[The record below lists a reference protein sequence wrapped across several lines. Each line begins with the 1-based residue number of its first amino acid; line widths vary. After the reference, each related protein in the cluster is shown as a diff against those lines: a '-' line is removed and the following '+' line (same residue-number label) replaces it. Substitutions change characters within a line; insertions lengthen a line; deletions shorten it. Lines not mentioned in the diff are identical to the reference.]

1 MQKLS
6 LLFLLVLLVLVLL
19 LLLLLLLII
28 IIIIIAISFDVFSA
42 TVEDVMPVVSS
53 LPLSRCT
60 KNRTTVT
67 APAPSSHNGRYDL
80 ELQRGSAADIQIH
93 QFHHDRISDGNP
105 GMLKKNNNK
114 TGNAVFLMVL
124 ATVDEQHL
132 DIY

>member
-6 LLFLLVLLVLVLL
+6 LLFLLVLLVLVLVL
-19 LLLLLLLII
+19 LL

-105 GMLKKNNNK
+105 GMLKKNNNNK

-124 ATVDEQHL
+124 ATVDEHHL

>member
-19 LLLLLLLII
+19 LLLLLLLLL
-28 IIIIIAISFDVFSA
+28 IIIIAISFDVFSA

-105 GMLKKNNNK
+105 GMLKKNNNNK

-124 ATVDEQHL
+124 ATVDEHHL